1 MDFYMKSRFHI
12 MRDYLDGLV
21 VYIVPYRRLYGTR
34 ILCVRG
40 VIFCMRFI
48 MLVLYAV

>member
-1 MDFYMKSRFHI
+1 MDFYMKSRFLI
-12 MRDYLDGLV
+12 MRGYLDDLV
-21 VYIVPYRRLYGTR
+21 IYIVPYRRLYGSR
-34 ILCVRG
+34 ILCIRG